1 MTSRQREREEFSL
14 RLRQALA
21 GAGQDERSPTFVA
34 KEFNRRFSG
43 QPVTLH
49 AARKW
54 LLGEAIPSQDKV
66 QALAAWLGVRPEWL
80 RYGETE
86 ATNTYAAKEPALTES
101 DRDVI
106 RQFRR
111 LNTGHRQAV
120 REMLLSLLRS
130 ERRK

>member
-1 MTSRQREREEFSL
+1 MTSRQREREEFSR
-14 RLRQALA
+14 RLAQALA
-21 GAGQDERSPTFVA
+21 GAGLDERSPTFVA
-34 KEFNRRFSG
+34 KEFNRRFAG
-43 QPVTLH
+43 LPVTVH

-80 RYGETE
+80 RYGETDT
-86 ATNTYAAKEPALTES
+86 ANAYAAKEPGLTES
-101 DRDVI
+101 DLDVI

-120 REMLLSLLRS
+120 REMMLSLQRI
-130 ERRK
+130 ERRR

>member
-1 MTSRQREREEFSL
+1 MRI
-14 RLRQALA
+14 AV
-21 GAGQDERSPTFVA
+21 GIG
-34 KEFNRRFSG
+34 
-43 QPVTLH
+43 
-49 AARKW
+49 KW

-86 ATNTYAAKEPALTES
+86 AMNTYAAKEPALTES

-120 REMLLSLLRS
+120 REVMLSLQRS

>member
-1 MTSRQREREEFSL
+1 MTSRQREREEFSR
-14 RLRQALA
+14 RLTQALA
-21 GAGQDERSPTFVA
+21 GAGQDERSPTLLV

-43 QPVTLH
+43 PPVTVH

-80 RYGETE
+80 RYGETDV
-86 ATNTYAAKEPALTES
+86 ASVYTAKEPALTES
-101 DRDVI
+101 DLDVI

-111 LNTGHRQAV
+111 LSAGHRQAV
-120 REMLLSLLRS
+120 REMMLSLQRI
-130 ERRK
+130 ERRR

>member
-21 GAGQDERSPTFVA
+21 GAGLDERSPTLVA
-34 KEFNRRFSG
+34 KEFNRRFAG
-43 QPVTLH
+43 QPVTVH

-54 LLGEAIPSQDKV
+54 LMGEAIASQDKL
-66 QALAAWLGVRPEWL
+66 QALATWLGVRPEWL
-80 RYGETE
+80 RYGEID
-86 ATNTYAAKEPALTES
+86 ATNGDAAKEPALTES

-111 LNTGHRQAV
+111 LSTGHRQAV
-120 REMLLSLLRS
+120 REIMLSLLRI